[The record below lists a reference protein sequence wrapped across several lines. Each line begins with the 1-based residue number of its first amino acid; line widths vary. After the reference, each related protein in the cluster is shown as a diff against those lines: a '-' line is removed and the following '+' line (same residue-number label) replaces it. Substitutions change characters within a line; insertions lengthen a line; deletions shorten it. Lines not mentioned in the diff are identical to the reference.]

1 MVMCTFTHAD
11 GEGEGEDEHDEEG
24 PRREEAE
31 FPQDQVDDLVVR
43 YSDDVNDP
51 QVEGFVTIIDNLAA
65 RARFM
70 QPF

>member
-1 MVMCTFTHAD
+1 MGRAKAKMSMTKKALVAKRPNFLRIKLMTW
-11 GEGEGEDEHDEEG
+11 
-24 PRREEAE
+24 P
-31 FPQDQVDDLVVR
+31 VVR